1 MESMRSWFTIW
12 GLGGALLMF
21 GACAGPGGD
30 LPVTAEPPIAE
41 TDCEAVG
48 DLEFICD
55 FINPEDIIAVP
66 DTDLVVV
73 SGYAGG
79 AIHFVSASSRT
90 HRRVFPVADPI
101 VQHDAATYPSCPGPI
116 DPAEGEA
123 FSAHGLNL
131 RLIEDGRY
139 LLYVVHHGFRESIEF
154 FEIETRDSDTAERP
168 SMMWVGCVVAP
179 ESVLLNSV
187 SPLPSG
193 GFVTT
198 GLSLQRD
205 ADGGTRVGTGVVWEW
220 HPVDGWTIV
229 PGSESPG
236 GPNGIEASADGNWLY
251 VNLHSG
257 AQLMRLSRSRT
268 PFERE
273 VVDLTFYPDNI
284 RWQTDGS
291 LLIAGQGAVS
301 MERIIECLRTFCSD
315 MTSHVAVVNPDTLAI
330 EGIVNFPANEVF
342 FTATSALQVGDEIWV
357 GSMRG
362 DRIARFSASSLG
374 GSQSLNSN
382 LDNVLARP

>member
-1 MESMRSWFTIW
+1 MESMRSWSTTW
-12 GLGGALLMF
+12 ALVGALLMF
-21 GACAGPGGD
+21 GACAGSGGD
-30 LPVTAEPPIAE
+30 PPVAADPPATSAEPPTAE

-55 FINPEDIIAVP
+55 LTNPEDVIAVP
-66 DTDLVVV
+66 DTDVVVV

-79 AIHFVSASSRT
+79 AIHFVSASDRT
-90 HRRVFPVADPI
+90 HRRVFPVANPI

-116 DPAEGEA
+116 DPAEGEE

-131 RLIEDGRY
+131 RPIEDGRY

-154 FEIETRDSDTAERP
+154 FEIDTRDRDTAERP
-168 SMMWVGCVVAP
+168 SMVWVGCVVAP

-205 ADGGTRVGTGVVWEW
+205 AGGTRVGTGVVWEW

-257 AQLMRLSRSRT
+257 AQLMRLSRGRT

-273 VVDLTFYPDNI
+273 VVDLSFYPDNI

-291 LLIAGQGAVS
+291 LLIGGQGAAS

-315 MTSHVAVVNPDTLAI
+315 MTSHVAAVDPETLAI
-330 EGIVNFPANEVF
+330 EEIASFPANEFF
-342 FTATSALQVGDEIWV
+342 FTATSAFRVGDEIWV

-362 DRIARFSASSLG
+362 DRIARVFASPQAG
-374 GSQSLNSN
+374 G
-382 LDNVLARP
+382 

>member
-1 MESMRSWFTIW
+1 MESMRNWSTTW
-12 GLGGALLMF
+12 GLVGALLMF
-21 GACAGPGGD
+21 GACAGSGEDPPD
-30 LPVTAEPPIAE
+30 TADPPATNAEAPATNAEAPVAE

-55 FINPEDIIAVP
+55 VISPEDIIAVP
-66 DTDLVVV
+66 DTDDVVV

-79 AIHFVSASSRT
+79 AIHFVSASNRT

-101 VQHDAATYPSCPGPI
+101 VQHNTATYPSCPGPI
-116 DPAEGEA
+116 DPAEGEE

-131 RLIEDGRY
+131 RPIEDGRY

-154 FEIETRDSDTAERP
+154 FEIDARDRDAAEQP
-168 SMMWVGCVVAP
+168 SVVWVGCVIAP

-198 GLSLQRD
+198 GLSLHRD
-205 ADGGTRVGTGVVWEW
+205 AAGGVQAGTGVVWEW

-229 PGSESPG
+229 PGSESSG

-257 AQLMRLSRSRT
+257 AQLMRLSRGRT

-291 LLIAGQGAVS
+291 LLIAGHGAVS
-301 MERIIECLRTFCSD
+301 IERVIECLRTFCSD
-315 MTSHVAVVNPDTLAI
+315 MTSHVAEVNLESLAI
-330 EGIVNFPANEVF
+330 EEIAIFPANEFF
-342 FTATSALQVGDEIWV
+342 FTATSAFQVGEEIWV

-362 DRIARFSASSLG
+362 DRIARVSASSRAG
-374 GSQSLNSN
+374 G
-382 LDNVLARP
+382 